1 MSPITSSGLK
11 KMLAY
16 QVLLALHHNMNCDV
30 VVAGNSLAVEEG
42 GQKLRGDDNLAA
54 KKDLSTSCTNT

>member
-1 MSPITSSGLK
+1 
-11 KMLAY
+11 MLAY

-42 GQKLRGDDNLAA
+42 GQKLRGDDDLAG
-54 KKDLSTSCTNT
+54 KKDLSTSYTNT